1 MQRLKEH
8 LKEAYKSFQDAKMET
23 EHDPQNYTC
32 LQIAEACYIT
42 LEKAC
47 YDVGVALT
55 KEEKEEIKK
64 PLIEKWQKIMEKDK
78 KEWEIKEKF
87 FNENVVPRVKSY
99 GEAIEKAENIEATEE
114 EIKAKAVE
122 VAKMYSAS
130 EDEKM
135 VDLLMQSQQAALR
148 ADVITNKTMKLLIE
162 NNK

>member
-1 MQRLKEH
+1 MYVRENLQERVLNMQRLKEH
-8 LKEAYKSFQDAKMET
+8 LKKAYETFQDSKLET
-23 EHDPQNYTC
+23 EYDPQNYTC

-78 KEWEIKEKF
+78 EEWEIKEKF

-99 GEAIEKAENIEATEE
+99 GEDIEKAETSAEVKQLTSDLYTFLRESAHFLG
-114 EIKAKAVE
+114 IKPNE
-122 VAKMYSAS
+122 L
-130 EDEKM
+130 EDRLS
-135 VDLLMQSQQAALR
+135 DIL
-148 ADVITNKTMKLLIE
+148 
-162 NNK
+162 

>member
-47 YDVGVALT
+47 YDVGVSLT

-99 GEAIEKAENIEATEE
+99 GEAIEKAETSA
-114 EIKAKAVE
+114 E
-122 VAKMYSAS
+122 VKQLTSDLYTFLRESAHFLGVKPNEL
-130 EDEKM
+130 EDRLS
-135 VDLLMQSQQAALR
+135 DIL
-148 ADVITNKTMKLLIE
+148 
-162 NNK
+162 

>member
-78 KEWEIKEKF
+78 EEWEIKEKF

-99 GEAIEKAENIEATEE
+99 GEDIEKAETSA
-114 EIKAKAVE
+114 E
-122 VAKMYSAS
+122 VKQLTSDLYTFLRESALFLGVKPNEL
-130 EDEKM
+130 EDRLS
-135 VDLLMQSQQAALR
+135 DIL
-148 ADVITNKTMKLLIE
+148 
-162 NNK
+162 

>member
-1 MQRLKEH
+1 MYVRENLQERVLNMQRLKEH

-64 PLIEKWQKIMEKDK
+64 PLIEKWQKVMEKDK
-78 KEWEIKEKF
+78 EMWEIKEKF

-99 GEAIEKAENIEATEE
+99 GEDIEKAETSA
-114 EIKAKAVE
+114 E
-122 VAKMYSAS
+122 VKQLTSDLYTFLRESALFLGVKPNEL
-130 EDEKM
+130 EDRLS
-135 VDLLMQSQQAALR
+135 DIL
-148 ADVITNKTMKLLIE
+148 
-162 NNK
+162 

>member
-1 MQRLKEH
+1 MWAGETCKKGVLNMQRLKEH

-47 YDVGVALT
+47 YDVGVTLT

-78 KEWEIKEKF
+78 EEWEIKEKF

-99 GEAIEKAENIEATEE
+99 GEDIEKAETSAEVKQLTSDLYTFLRESAHFLG
-114 EIKAKAVE
+114 IKPNE
-122 VAKMYSAS
+122 L
-130 EDEKM
+130 EDRLS
-135 VDLLMQSQQAALR
+135 DIL
-148 ADVITNKTMKLLIE
+148 
-162 NNK
+162 

>member
-64 PLIEKWQKIMEKDK
+64 PLIEKWQKVMEKDK
-78 KEWEIKEKF
+78 EEWEIKEKF

-99 GEAIEKAENIEATEE
+99 GEDIEKAETSAEVKQLTSDLYTFFRESAHFLG
-114 EIKAKAVE
+114 IKPNE
-122 VAKMYSAS
+122 L
-130 EDEKM
+130 EDRLS
-135 VDLLMQSQQAALR
+135 DIL
-148 ADVITNKTMKLLIE
+148 
-162 NNK
+162 

>member
-64 PLIEKWQKIMEKDK
+64 PLIEKWQKVMEKDK
-78 KEWEIKEKF
+78 EEWEIKEKF

-99 GEAIEKAENIEATEE
+99 GEDIEKAETSA
-114 EIKAKAVE
+114 E
-122 VAKMYSAS
+122 VKQLTSDLYTFLRESALFLGVKPNEL
-130 EDEKM
+130 EDRLS
-135 VDLLMQSQQAALR
+135 DIL
-148 ADVITNKTMKLLIE
+148 
-162 NNK
+162 

>member
-47 YDVGVALT
+47 HDVGVALT

-64 PLIEKWQKIMEKDK
+64 PLIEKWQKVIEKDK

-87 FNENVVPRVKSY
+87 FNENVIPRVKSY
-99 GEAIEKAENIEATEE
+99 GEDIEKAETSA
-114 EIKAKAVE
+114 E
-122 VAKMYSAS
+122 VKQLTSDLYTFLRESAHFLGVKPNEL
-130 EDEKM
+130 EDRLS
-135 VDLLMQSQQAALR
+135 DIL
-148 ADVITNKTMKLLIE
+148 
-162 NNK
+162 

>member
-8 LKEAYKSFQDAKMET
+8 LKKAYESFQDAKMET
-23 EHDPQNYTC
+23 EHDPQNYTY

-55 KEEKEEIKK
+55 REEKEEIKK

-78 KEWEIKEKF
+78 EEWEIKEKF

-99 GEAIEKAENIEATEE
+99 GEDIENAETS
-114 EIKAKAVE
+114 VE
-122 VAKMYSAS
+122 VKQLTSDLYTFLRESALFLGVKPNEL
-130 EDEKM
+130 EDRLS
-135 VDLLMQSQQAALR
+135 DIL
-148 ADVITNKTMKLLIE
+148 
-162 NNK
+162 

>member
-99 GEAIEKAENIEATEE
+99 GEAIEKAETSA
-114 EIKAKAVE
+114 E
-122 VAKMYSAS
+122 VKQLTSDLYTFLRESALFLGVKPNEL
-130 EDEKM
+130 EDRLS
-135 VDLLMQSQQAALR
+135 DIL
-148 ADVITNKTMKLLIE
+148 
-162 NNK
+162 

>member
-8 LKEAYKSFQDAKMET
+8 LKEAYKSSQDAKMET

-64 PLIEKWQKIMEKDK
+64 PLIEKWQKVMEKDK
-78 KEWEIKEKF
+78 EEWEIKEKF

-99 GEAIEKAENIEATEE
+99 GEDIEKAETSA
-114 EIKAKAVE
+114 E
-122 VAKMYSAS
+122 VKQLTSDLYTFLRESAHFLGVKPNEL
-130 EDEKM
+130 EDRLS
-135 VDLLMQSQQAALR
+135 DIL
-148 ADVITNKTMKLLIE
+148 
-162 NNK
+162 

>member
-55 KEEKEEIKK
+55 REEKEDIKK

-78 KEWEIKEKF
+78 EEWEIKEKF

-99 GEAIEKAENIEATEE
+99 GE
-114 EIKAKAVE
+114 
-122 VAKMYSAS
+122 
-130 EDEKM
+130 D
-135 VDLLMQSQQAALR
+135 
-148 ADVITNKTMKLLIE
+148 IE
-162 NNK
+162 NAETSAEVKQLTSDLYTFLRESALFLGVKPNELEDRLSDIL

>member
-47 YDVGVALT
+47 YDVGVSLT

-78 KEWEIKEKF
+78 EEWEIKEKF

-99 GEAIEKAENIEATEE
+99 GEDIEKAETSA
-114 EIKAKAVE
+114 E
-122 VAKMYSAS
+122 VKQLTSDLYTFLRESALFLGVKPNEL
-130 EDEKM
+130 EDRLS
-135 VDLLMQSQQAALR
+135 DIL
-148 ADVITNKTMKLLIE
+148 
-162 NNK
+162 

>member
-8 LKEAYKSFQDAKMET
+8 LKKAYESFQDAIMET

-55 KEEKEEIKK
+55 KEGKEEIKK
-64 PLIEKWQKIMEKDK
+64 PLIEKWQKVMEKDK
-78 KEWEIKEKF
+78 EEWEIKEKF

-99 GEAIEKAENIEATEE
+99 GEDIEKAETSA
-114 EIKAKAVE
+114 E
-122 VAKMYSAS
+122 VKQLTSDLYTFLRESAHFLGVKPNEL
-130 EDEKM
+130 EDRLS
-135 VDLLMQSQQAALR
+135 DIL
-148 ADVITNKTMKLLIE
+148 
-162 NNK
+162 

>member
-78 KEWEIKEKF
+78 EEWEIKEKF

-99 GEAIEKAENIEATEE
+99 GEDIEKAETSAEVKQLTSDLYTFLRESAHSLG
-114 EIKAKAVE
+114 IKPNE
-122 VAKMYSAS
+122 L
-130 EDEKM
+130 EDRLS
-135 VDLLMQSQQAALR
+135 DIL
-148 ADVITNKTMKLLIE
+148 
-162 NNK
+162 

>member
-8 LKEAYKSFQDAKMET
+8 LKKAYESFQDAKMET

-47 YDVGVALT
+47 YDVGVSLT

-64 PLIEKWQKIMEKDK
+64 PLIEKWQKVMEKDK
-78 KEWEIKEKF
+78 EEWEIKEKF

-99 GEAIEKAENIEATEE
+99 GEDIEKAETSAEVKYLTSDLYTFLRESANFLG
-114 EIKAKAVE
+114 IKPNE
-122 VAKMYSAS
+122 L
-130 EDEKM
+130 EDRLS
-135 VDLLMQSQQAALR
+135 DIL
-148 ADVITNKTMKLLIE
+148 
-162 NNK
+162 